1 MALYIHHVPEIS
13 MQLMETVKSSH
24 KVLYYIAAGLKDA
37 GRETIKPFSA
47 FLLAAPKQ
55 PFSAQ
60 PQRMALRCNSC
71 QSSEF
76 PKKNQRRENSDTTNS
91 TQPFC
96 PVCCQ
101 GLIERN

>member
-1 MALYIHHVPEIS
+1 MALYIQHVPEIS

-55 PFSAQ
+55 PFLAQ
-60 PQRMALRCNSC
+60 PQRMA

-76 PKKNQRRENSDTTNS
+76 PKKIRGKIQ
-91 TQPFC
+91 TQPIQPSRSALC
-96 PVCCQ
+96 IAKV
-101 GLIERN
+101 